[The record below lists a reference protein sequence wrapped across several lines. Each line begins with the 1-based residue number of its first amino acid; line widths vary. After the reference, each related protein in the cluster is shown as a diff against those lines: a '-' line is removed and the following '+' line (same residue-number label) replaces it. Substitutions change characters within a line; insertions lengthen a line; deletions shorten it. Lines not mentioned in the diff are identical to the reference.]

1 MPKVH
6 LIREFAPDAYEFALS
21 SWSWIGTGDK
31 TPRFASCFGDM
42 FLESPDGWWFLDTV
56 EGTLDRCWS
65 SMEGMFADLEGDE
78 GRAEYLL
85 EETLNAALGQ
95 GLRLSEDEVF
105 AFLPPPAVT
114 GTMSVSSLA
123 PLRFAIAANLAGRI
137 HGELNGVQ
145 PDAGAS
151 ALFAAQRYAAQQAA
165 AQEALAREAASRQAA
180 AQGAAAQRAAAERA
194 GAERAAAQQV
204 AAQRVAAQHAAAQ
217 QRAAQRVP
225 AERVAAAPSFDA
237 PNPRTDRWQP
247 TAQERAVQPAVQ
259 PAGYEPQYAAGSE
272 LDYGSGPTP
281 GYGSGAYAPGAYA
294 APAAAAY
301 GAPAAAGSHAAV
313 PAPPAGV
320 PAGVPVGGPGAGYAA
335 PGGNAGY
342 DYVDSSHT
350 ADSGQFSQYIADQYN
365 TGQVA
370 AVEYGASAPVR
381 PKPHQDGRW
390 SYA

>member
-1 MPKVH
+1 MRKVH

-42 FLESPDGWWFLDTV
+42 FLESTDGWWFLDTV
-56 EGTLDRCWS
+56 EGTLERRWD
-65 SMEGMFADLEGDE
+65 SMEGMFAELQGSD

-85 EETLNAALGQ
+85 EETLNAALAQ
-95 GLRLSEDEVF
+95 GLRLGEDEVF

-165 AQEALAREAASRQAA
+165 AQAAAAQAAARDEAAREAAAREAAARAAVAREAVARQSAARQAA
-180 AQGAAAQRAAAERA
+180 AQQAAAQRAAEAQSAQHAAAQRAAAVHA
-194 GAERAAAQQV
+194 V
-204 AAQRVAAQHAAAQ
+204 PAQRFA
-217 QRAAQRVP
+217 
-225 AERVAAAPSFDA
+225 AAAPTFDA

-247 TAQERAVQPAVQ
+247 AAQQVTTGAYPVYQAAPDPEYV
-259 PAGYEPQYAAGSE
+259 EPQYAAGSE
-272 LDYGSGPTP
+272 LDYTG
-281 GYGSGAYAPGAYA
+281 GY
-294 APAAAAY
+294 
-301 GAPAAAGSHAAV
+301 V
-313 PAPPAGV
+313 
-320 PAGVPVGGPGAGYAA
+320 A
-335 PGGNAGY
+335 PGGNGGY
-342 DYVDSSHT
+342 DYVDNSHT

-365 TGQVA
+365 TGQMA
-370 AVEYGASAPVR
+370 AIDHTSVPAR
-381 PKPHQDGRW
+381 PGPHQDGRW

>member
-1 MPKVH
+1 MCPVRLFCSECEHGNIRKVH

-56 EGTLDRCWS
+56 EGTLERRWS
-65 SMEGMFADLEGDE
+65 SMESMFAELQGSD

-95 GLRLSEDEVF
+95 GLKLGEDEVF

-151 ALFAAQRYAAQQAA
+151 ALFAAQNQAAQGLTGATPSFDSPNPPADLWQPAAQQVNTGAYPA
-165 AQEALAREAASRQAA
+165 YQPGHDARQAA
-180 AQGAAAQRAAAERA
+180 AYPAGYQAEYAAGAELDYRDGQQSYGSEAYSAGAGQGSYGAAAGAPGGA
-194 GAERAAAQQV
+194 GAQEQ
-204 AAQRVAAQHAAAQ
+204 
-217 QRAAQRVP
+217 
-225 AERVAAAPSFDA
+225 AAAPRGYVATGPDGY
-237 PNPRTDRWQP
+237 
-247 TAQERAVQPAVQ
+247 RA
-259 PAGYEPQYAAGSE
+259 
-272 LDYGSGPTP
+272 
-281 GYGSGAYAPGAYA
+281 
-294 APAAAAY
+294 
-301 GAPAAAGSHAAV
+301 
-313 PAPPAGV
+313 
-320 PAGVPVGGPGAGYAA
+320 
-335 PGGNAGY
+335 Y
-342 DYVDSSHT
+342 DYENNAHT
-350 ADSGQFSQYIADQYN
+350 LDSGQFSQYIADQYN
-365 TGQVA
+365 TGQMS
-370 AVEYGASAPVR
+370 AVDHETPAPAQ
-381 PKPHQDGRW
+381 PKLRQDGRW

>member
-1 MPKVH
+1 MRKVH

-56 EGTLDRCWS
+56 EGTLERRWS
-65 SMEGMFADLEGDE
+65 SMDGMFAELQGSD

-95 GLRLSEDEVF
+95 GLLLGEDEVF

-165 AQEALAREAASRQAA
+165 AQAAAAQAAAQDEAAREAAAQEAA
-180 AQGAAAQRAAAERA
+180 AERAGGQRAAGQRAAAQRAAAARSA
-194 GAERAAAQQV
+194 QQAPAQRAAAVQAVPARQV
-204 AAQRVAAQHAAAQ
+204 VPAQRVAA
-217 QRAAQRVP
+217 
-225 AERVAAAPSFDA
+225 APPTFDA
-237 PNPRTDRWQP
+237 PNPQTDRWQP
-247 TAQERAVQPAVQ
+247 AAQQPITGAYPVYR
-259 PAGYEPQYAAGSE
+259 PAPEPEYADAGYEPRYAAGSE
-272 LDYGSGPTP
+272 LDYTG
-281 GYGSGAYAPGAYA
+281 GY
-294 APAAAAY
+294 
-301 GAPAAAGSHAAV
+301 V
-313 PAPPAGV
+313 
-320 PAGVPVGGPGAGYAA
+320 A
-335 PGGNAGY
+335 PGGNGGY
-342 DYVDSSHT
+342 DYVDNSHT

-365 TGQVA
+365 TGQMA
-370 AVEYGASAPVR
+370 AIDHTSVPARQG
-381 PKPHQDGRW
+381 PHQDGRW

>member
-1 MPKVH
+1 VH

-56 EGTLDRCWS
+56 EGTLERRWNTMDD
-65 SMEGMFADLEGDE
+65 MFADLQGND

-85 EETLNAALGQ
+85 EETLHAALGQ
-95 GLRLSEDEVF
+95 GLQLGEDEVF

-165 AQEALAREAASRQAA
+165 AQAAAAQAAAQDQAAREAAAREAAARAAVAREAVARQAAARQAA
-180 AQGAAAQRAAAERA
+180 AQQAAAQRAAAARSA
-194 GAERAAAQQV
+194 QQAAAQRAAAAQ
-204 AAQRVAAQHAAAQ
+204 ALPAQRVAA
-217 QRAAQRVP
+217 
-225 AERVAAAPSFDA
+225 APTFDA

-247 TAQERAVQPAVQ
+247 AAQQVTTGAYPVYRPA
-259 PAGYEPQYAAGSE
+259 PEPEYADSGYEPQYAAGSE
-272 LDYGSGPTP
+272 LEYTG
-281 GYGSGAYAPGAYA
+281 GY
-294 APAAAAY
+294 
-301 GAPAAAGSHAAV
+301 V
-313 PAPPAGV
+313 
-320 PAGVPVGGPGAGYAA
+320 A

-342 DYVDSSHT
+342 DYVDNSHT

-365 TGQVA
+365 TGQMA
-370 AVEYGASAPVR
+370 AVDHTSAPVR
-381 PKPHQDGRW
+381 PGPYQDGRW

>member
-1 MPKVH
+1 MRRVH

-56 EGTLDRCWS
+56 EGTLERRWG
-65 SMEGMFADLEGDE
+65 SMDAMFAELEGDD
-78 GRAEYLL
+78 GRAEFLL

-95 GLRLSEDEVF
+95 GLRLGDDEVF

-114 GTMSVSSLA
+114 GTMSVDSLA

-151 ALFAAQRYAAQQAA
+151 ALFAAQQAAAQQAA
-165 AQEALAREAASRQAA
+165 AQKFADQEFADQTAARG
-180 AQGAAAQRAAAERA
+180 GA
-194 GAERAAAQQV
+194 
-204 AAQRVAAQHAAAQ
+204 
-217 QRAAQRVP
+217 P
-225 AERVAAAPSFDA
+225 AFDA
-237 PNPRTDRWQP
+237 PNPQTDRWEPSAQQVNTGAYPAYRP
-247 TAQERAVQPAVQ
+247 TPVPASVDARHDGGGHDGFGHGGTGRDGFGQDGAGQDSFGQDGAGHGRAAHQ
-259 PAGYEPQYAAGSE
+259 AGYGAPYAAGSE
-272 LDYGSGPTP
+272 LDYGSGQPHA
-281 GYGSGAYAPGAYA
+281 YGSGGYTA
-294 APAAAAY
+294 APAAAYATPASA
-301 GAPAAAGSHAAV
+301 GAHAAAAGGYSGHSAH
-313 PAPPAGV
+313 PAHS
-320 PAGVPVGGPGAGYAA
+320 
-335 PGGNAGY
+335 GY
-342 DYVDSSHT
+342 DYVDNSHT

-370 AVEYGASAPVR
+370 AVEYGSSAPVQ

>member
-1 MPKVH
+1 MH

-21 SWSWIGTGDK
+21 SWSWIGTGGK

-56 EGTLDRCWS
+56 EGTLERRWS
-65 SMEGMFADLEGDE
+65 SMDDMFADLQGND

-85 EETLNAALGQ
+85 EETLNAALAQ
-95 GLRLSEDEVF
+95 GLLLGDDEVF

-165 AQEALAREAASRQAA
+165 AQEAAARAAA
-180 AQGAAAQRAAAERA
+180 AQEAAARAAAAQEAAAQRAAAA
-194 GAERAAAQQV
+194 QPAQQAAARRAPVIQGV
-204 AAQRVAAQHAAAQ
+204 PAQRVAA
-217 QRAAQRVP
+217 
-225 AERVAAAPSFDA
+225 APTFDA
-237 PNPRTDRWQP
+237 PNPRTDRWEP
-247 TAQERAVQPAVQ
+247 AAQQVTTGAYPVYRPA
-259 PAGYEPQYAAGSE
+259 PEPEYTDAGYEPRYAAGSE
-272 LDYGSGPTP
+272 LDYTR
-281 GYGSGAYAPGAYA
+281 GYVS
-294 APAAAAY
+294 
-301 GAPAAAGSHAAV
+301 
-313 PAPPAGV
+313 
-320 PAGVPVGGPGAGYAA
+320 

-342 DYVDSSHT
+342 DYVDNSHT
-350 ADSGQFSQYIADQYN
+350 VDTGQFSQYIADQYN
-365 TGQVA
+365 TGQMA
-370 AVEYGASAPVR
+370 AIDHTSVPARSG
-381 PKPHQDGRW
+381 PHQDGRW

>member
-1 MPKVH
+1 MRRVH

-42 FLESPDGWWFLDTV
+42 FLESLDGWWFLDTV
-56 EGTLDRCWS
+56 EGTLERRWS
-65 SMEGMFADLEGDE
+65 TMDDMFADLEGEE

-95 GLRLSEDEVF
+95 GLRLDDDEVF

-114 GTMSVSSLA
+114 GTMSVDSLA

-151 ALFAAQRYAAQQAA
+151 ALFAAQQAAAQQAA
-165 AQEALAREAASRQAA
+165 AQNYA
-180 AQGAAAQRAAAERA
+180 AQNYAAPGAA
-194 GAERAAAQQV
+194 
-204 AAQRVAAQHAAAQ
+204 
-217 QRAAQRVP
+217 P
-225 AERVAAAPSFDA
+225 AFDA
-237 PNPRTDRWQP
+237 PNPQTDRWEPSAQQVNTGAYPAYRP
-247 TAQERAVQPAVQ
+247 TPAPEQ
-259 PAGYEPQYAAGSE
+259 GAYETQYAAGSE
-272 LDYGSGPTP
+272 LDYGSGQQS
-281 GYGSGAYAPGAYA
+281 YGSGGYPA
-294 APAAAAY
+294 APS
-301 GAPAAAGSHAAV
+301 AGYTS
-313 PAPPAGV
+313 PAPSGTHTAG
-320 PAGVPVGGPGAGYAA
+320 PSGYSA
-335 PGGNAGY
+335 Y
-342 DYVDSSHT
+342 DYVDNSHT

-370 AVEYGASAPVR
+370 AVEPASSVPAR
-381 PKPHQDGRW
+381 PRPHQDGRW

>member
-1 MPKVH
+1 MRRVH

-56 EGTLDRCWS
+56 EGTLERRWS
-65 SMEGMFADLEGDE
+65 SMDAMFAELEGED
-78 GRAEYLL
+78 GRAEFLL

-95 GLRLSEDEVF
+95 GLRLGDDEVF

-114 GTMSVSSLA
+114 GTMSVDSLA
-123 PLRFAIAANLAGRI
+123 PLRFAIAANLSGRI

-151 ALFAAQRYAAQQAA
+151 ALFAAQQAAAQQAA
-165 AQEALAREAASRQAA
+165 ALKYAEQTAQTASPAFNAPNPQTDRW
-180 AQGAAAQRAAAERA
+180 EP
-194 GAERAAAQQV
+194 AAQQV
-204 AAQRVAAQHAAAQ
+204 NTGAY
-217 QRAAQRVP
+217 P
-225 AERVAAAPSFDA
+225 AYRPTPTPSYADA
-237 PNPRTDRWQP
+237 RHESAGHGQ
-247 TAQERAVQPAVQ
+247 
-259 PAGYEPQYAAGSE
+259 AGYERAAHQAGYEAQYAAGSE
-272 LDYGSGPTP
+272 LDYGSGQPHA
-281 GYGSGAYAPGAYA
+281 YGAGASTAAPAAAYA
-294 APAAAAY
+294 APASA
-301 GAPAAAGSHAAV
+301 GAHAAG
-313 PAPPAGV
+313 P
-320 PAGVPVGGPGAGYAA
+320 GGYT
-335 PGGNAGY
+335 GNAGY

-370 AVEYGASAPVR
+370 AVERGTSAPAQ

>member
-1 MPKVH
+1 MRRVH

-56 EGTLDRCWS
+56 EGTLERRWS
-65 SMEGMFADLEGDE
+65 SMDAMFADLEGED
-78 GRAEYLL
+78 GRAEFLL

-95 GLRLSEDEVF
+95 GLRLGDDEVF

-114 GTMSVSSLA
+114 GTMSVDSLA

-151 ALFAAQRYAAQQAA
+151 ALFAAQQTAAQQAA
-165 AQEALAREAASRQAA
+165 ALKYAEQTAA
-180 AQGAAAQRAAAERA
+180 AQGAA
-194 GAERAAAQQV
+194 
-204 AAQRVAAQHAAAQ
+204 
-217 QRAAQRVP
+217 P
-225 AERVAAAPSFDA
+225 TFDA
-237 PNPRTDRWQP
+237 PNPQTDRWEPSAQQVSTGAYPAYRP
-247 TAQERAVQPAVQ
+247 TPVPGYVDARHESAGHGR
-259 PAGYEPQYAAGSE
+259 AGYERAAHQASHEVQYAAGSE
-272 LDYGSGPTP
+272 LDYRSGQPDA
-281 GYGSGAYAPGAYA
+281 YGSG
-294 APAAAAY
+294 
-301 GAPAAAGSHAAV
+301 
-313 PAPPAGV
+313 
-320 PAGVPVGGPGAGYAA
+320 GYTAA
-335 PGGNAGY
+335 PGGHGGHSAYSGY
-342 DYVDSSHT
+342 DYVDNSHT

-370 AVEYGASAPVR
+370 TVEHGASAPVQ

>member
-1 MPKVH
+1 MRRVH

-21 SWSWIGTGDK
+21 SWSWIGTGGK

-56 EGTLDRCWS
+56 EGTLERRWD
-65 SMEGMFADLEGDE
+65 SMEGMFTDLQGND

-95 GLRLSEDEVF
+95 GLKLGEDEVF

-165 AQEALAREAASRQAA
+165 AQAAAAQAAAQDQAARETAAREAAARAAVAREAVARQAAARQAA
-180 AQGAAAQRAAAERA
+180 AQEAAAQRAAAQ
-194 GAERAAAQQV
+194 RAAAAQEAAAARSAQQA
-204 AAQRVAAQHAAAQ
+204 AAQRAAAAQ
-217 QRAAQRVP
+217 AVPAQRAA
-225 AERVAAAPSFDA
+225 AAPTFDA
-237 PNPRTDRWQP
+237 PNPQTDRWQP
-247 TAQERAVQPAVQ
+247 AAQQVITGAYPVYRPA
-259 PAGYEPQYAAGSE
+259 PEPEYADSGYEPQYAAGSE
-272 LDYGSGPTP
+272 LEYTG
-281 GYGSGAYAPGAYA
+281 GY
-294 APAAAAY
+294 
-301 GAPAAAGSHAAV
+301 V
-313 PAPPAGV
+313 
-320 PAGVPVGGPGAGYAA
+320 A

-342 DYVDSSHT
+342 DYVDNSHT

-365 TGQVA
+365 TGQMA
-370 AVEYGASAPVR
+370 AIDHTSVPAPR
-381 PKPHQDGRW
+381 GPHQDGRW

>member
-1 MPKVH
+1 MRKVH

-56 EGTLDRCWS
+56 EGTLERRWS
-65 SMEGMFADLEGDE
+65 SMEDMFADLQGSD

-95 GLRLSEDEVF
+95 GMLLGEDEVF

-165 AQEALAREAASRQAA
+165 AQAAAAQAAAQDQAAREAAAREAAARAAVAREAVARQAAARQAA
-180 AQGAAAQRAAAERA
+180 AQQAAAQRAAAA
-194 GAERAAAQQV
+194 QSAQQAAAQQAAAQQAAARQAAAQRAAAAQAV
-204 AAQRVAAQHAAAQ
+204 PAQRVAA
-217 QRAAQRVP
+217 
-225 AERVAAAPSFDA
+225 APTFDA

-247 TAQERAVQPAVQ
+247 AAQQVTTGAYPVYRPA
-259 PAGYEPQYAAGSE
+259 PEPDYADAGYEPQYAAGSE
-272 LDYGSGPTP
+272 LDYTG
-281 GYGSGAYAPGAYA
+281 GY
-294 APAAAAY
+294 
-301 GAPAAAGSHAAV
+301 V
-313 PAPPAGV
+313 
-320 PAGVPVGGPGAGYAA
+320 A
-335 PGGNAGY
+335 PGGNGGY
-342 DYVDSSHT
+342 DYVDNSHT

-365 TGQVA
+365 TGQMA
-370 AVEYGASAPVR
+370 AIDHTSAPVR
-381 PKPHQDGRW
+381 PGPHPDGRW

>member
-1 MPKVH
+1 MRKVH

-42 FLESPDGWWFLDTV
+42 FLESPEGWWFLDTV
-56 EGTLDRCWS
+56 EGTLERRWD
-65 SMEGMFADLEGDE
+65 SMEGMFAELQGSD

-85 EETLNAALGQ
+85 EETLNAALAQ
-95 GLRLSEDEVF
+95 GLRLGEDEVF

-165 AQEALAREAASRQAA
+165 AQAAAAQAAARDQAAREAASRAAVAREAVARQAAARQAA
-180 AQGAAAQRAAAERA
+180 AQEAAAQRAAAQ
-194 GAERAAAQQV
+194 RAAAAQEAAAARSAQQAAAQRAAAAHAV
-204 AAQRVAAQHAAAQ
+204 PAQRVAA
-217 QRAAQRVP
+217 
-225 AERVAAAPSFDA
+225 APTFDA
-237 PNPRTDRWQP
+237 PNPQTDRWQP
-247 TAQERAVQPAVQ
+247 AAQQAITGAFPVYRPA
-259 PAGYEPQYAAGSE
+259 PEPEYADAGYEPQYAAGSE
-272 LDYGSGPTP
+272 LDYTG
-281 GYGSGAYAPGAYA
+281 GY
-294 APAAAAY
+294 
-301 GAPAAAGSHAAV
+301 V
-313 PAPPAGV
+313 
-320 PAGVPVGGPGAGYAA
+320 A

-342 DYVDSSHT
+342 DYVDNSHT

-365 TGQVA
+365 TGQMA
-370 AVEYGASAPVR
+370 AIDHTSVPARQGPY
-381 PKPHQDGRW
+381 QDGRW

>member
-1 MPKVH
+1 MRRVH

-42 FLESPDGWWFLDTV
+42 FLESLDGWWFLDTV
-56 EGTLDRCWS
+56 EGTLERRWS
-65 SMEGMFADLEGDE
+65 TMDDMFAELEGEE

-95 GLRLSEDEVF
+95 GLRLDDDEVF

-114 GTMSVSSLA
+114 GTMSVDSLA

-151 ALFAAQRYAAQQAA
+151 ALFAAQQAAAQQAA
-165 AQEALAREAASRQAA
+165 AQSYAAPGYAAQNTA
-180 AQGAAAQRAAAERA
+180 AQGAA
-194 GAERAAAQQV
+194 
-204 AAQRVAAQHAAAQ
+204 
-217 QRAAQRVP
+217 P
-225 AERVAAAPSFDA
+225 TFDA
-237 PNPRTDRWQP
+237 PNPQTDRWEPSAQQVNTGAYPAYRP
-247 TAQERAVQPAVQ
+247 TPIPDQDA
-259 PAGYEPQYAAGSE
+259 YEPRYAAGSE
-272 LDYGSGPTP
+272 LDYGSGQQA
-281 GYGSGAYAPGAYA
+281 YGSGGYPA
-294 APAAAAY
+294 AP
-301 GAPAAAGSHAAV
+301 S
-313 PAPPAGV
+313 
-320 PAGVPVGGPGAGYAA
+320 AGYAA
-335 PGGNAGY
+335 PAPSGTYSAGPSGYSAY
-342 DYVDSSHT
+342 DYVDNSHT

-370 AVEYGASAPVR
+370 AVERGASVPAR
-381 PKPHQDGRW
+381 PRPHQDGRW

>member
-1 MPKVH
+1 MRKVH

-42 FLESPDGWWFLDTV
+42 FLESPDGWWFLDSV
-56 EGTLDRCWS
+56 EGTLDRCWD
-65 SMEGMFADLEGDE
+65 SMEEMFADLEGAD

-95 GLRLSEDEVF
+95 GLHLDEDEVF

-165 AQEALAREAASRQAA
+165 AQEATARQAA
-180 AQGAAAQRAAAERA
+180 AQQTAAQQAVARQAAAR
-194 GAERAAAQQV
+194 RAAAQE
-204 AAQRVAAQHAAAQ
+204 AAA
-217 QRAAQRVP
+217 RVP
-225 AERVAAAPSFDA
+225 APPVATPQRVAAAPTFDA

-247 TAQERAVQPAVQ
+247 AAQQ
-259 PAGYEPQYAAGSE
+259 AGYEPQYAAGSE
-272 LDYGSGPTP
+272 LDYAP
-281 GYGSGAYAPGAYA
+281 GQTSAYDTGGYAPAPAVYA
-294 APAAAAY
+294 APAAA
-301 GAPAAAGSHAAV
+301 GAHATGAHAAPVAAG
-313 PAPPAGV
+313 
-320 PAGVPVGGPGAGYAA
+320 
-335 PGGNAGY
+335 GY
-342 DYVDSSHT
+342 DYVDTAHT

-365 TGQVA
+365 TGQIA
-370 AVEYGASAPVR
+370 AVDHGASAPAQPR
-381 PKPHQDGRW
+381 LQQGGRW